1 MREQV
6 GYMVKQVSDEEHKEL
21 SPEWVHSIF
30 TDNYVDFHPY
40 FTIPECHF
48 KQVNGIFAE
57 AVILH
62 NDSTRK
68 VDANGNGRLDAVS
81 NIIKQYF

>member
-1 MREQV
+1 
-6 GYMVKQVSDEEHKEL
+6 MVKQVSDEEHKEL

-62 NDSTRK
+62 NDSTR
-68 VDANGNGRLDAVS
+68 R
-81 NIIKQYF
+81 